1 MLGGAGCR
9 RNDLVENEL
18 RARDMQF
25 REAVDEL
32 SRAESHNDALRREL
46 EAVRS
51 GQRITPEQ
59 AALTFGV
66 KRIVLGRGTTGIDN
80 DNIPGD
86 EALQVW
92 LEPRDSEDHAIKAP
106 GCLRVTVQEINSQ
119 GQKVELSSWDVDS
132 EKLRQSW
139 KQGLLS
145 VGYQVTFKWQVPPR
159 SEDIRVIA
167 KLTLPDGRTYETDK
181 DIKVRLVPGAR
192 SRPETTFSGETPSF
206 KPAPVERSSASIRQV
221 SNWQPVPQG
230 PLKEAIQ
237 LGRPMP
243 APPPTS
249 GDLRFGVIPM
259 LGEIKLDD

>member
-1 MLGGAGCR
+1 MLMLGGAGCR

-18 RARDMQF
+18 RARDTQF
-25 REAVDEL
+25 REAVAEL

-51 GQRITPEQ
+51 GQSITPEQ
-59 AALTFGV
+59 AAQTFGV
-66 KRIVLGRGTTGIDN
+66 KRIVLGRATTGIDN

-119 GQKVELSSWDVDS
+119 GQKVELSSWDVDA

-159 SEDIRVIA
+159 SEEIRVIA

-192 SRPETTFSGETPSF
+192 SRPETTFSGETPAF
-206 KPAPVERSSASIRQV
+206 KSTVLRPVSHWQPAPLQ
-221 SNWQPVPQG
+221 
-230 PLKEAIQ
+230 EAIQ
-237 LGRPMP
+237 LGRPVP
-243 APPPTS
+243 ATPPAS